1 VSVPDVVRQGGRT
14 VASALT
20 RRWPSHSRLFLVG
33 EGVSWSID
41 QDLVEL
47 AATATGLGIP
57 IAPRRLLSASQ
68 GQAVFYGSQFTLLR
82 DPWLASKHRLATA
95 YFHGRPGTP
104 GFPEFDEC
112 FRMLREHHDELA
124 RVQVSHSEMHDL
136 VLSSGIDPA
145 KVFRIPIGINL
156 AYFSR
161 QTRASRSAARS
172 SLGLPDD
179 VFVVGSFHKD
189 GVGMGDGEVPKSIK
203 GPDTLLQSLELLH
216 RSVPE
221 LHVVL
226 AGPARGYVRAGLDRL
241 GIPYRH
247 VIAREYAAVA
257 DLYQVLDAY
266 VVPSRQEGGPKGL
279 LEGMASGVPVVT
291 TRVGQAMDL
300 VRHGENAWMVEP
312 GDSEGLAEWL
322 SHVASRPAEL
332 GRLLDRGA
340 ETAAA
345 NSYSAQLPLWQDF
358 LYGLVELPR

>member
-1 VSVPDVVRQGGRT
+1 
-14 VASALT
+14 
-20 RRWPSHSRLFLVG
+20 
-33 EGVSWSID
+33 
-41 QDLVEL
+41 
-47 AATATGLGIP
+47 
-57 IAPRRLLSASQ
+57 
-68 GQAVFYGSQFTLLR
+68 
-82 DPWLASKHRLATA
+82 
-95 YFHGRPGTP
+95 
-104 GFPEFDEC
+104 
-112 FRMLREHHDELA
+112 
-124 RVQVSHSEMHDL
+124 MHAL

-161 QTRASRSAARS
+161 QTSASRSAARS

-216 RSVPE
+216 RSVPQ
-221 LHVVL
+221 LNVVL
-226 AGPARGYVRAGLDRL
+226 AGPARGYVRTGLDRL
-241 GIPYRH
+241 AIPYRH

-266 VVPSRQEGGPKGL
+266 IVPSRQEGGPKGL

-322 SHVASRPAEL
+322 SHVA
-332 GRLLDRGA
+332 
-340 ETAAA
+340 
-345 NSYSAQLPLWQDF
+345 
-358 LYGLVELPR
+358 